1 MRHLRVSAAS
11 HTRLARRVGDA
22 VQPQTV
28 LLFGTLREANHFV
41 GRQAGLH
48 IAECALY
55 LVVVVVFHVCLAR
68 KRSGTC
74 RRLKAAGLVLCFVI
88 SSVPCFIT

>member
-48 IAECALY
+48 IAERALC
-55 LVVVVVFHVCLAR
+55 LVFVVVILRPSRAQAERDLPSSEGCLFGAVFCY
-68 KRSGTC
+68 
-74 RRLKAAGLVLCFVI
+74 F
-88 SSVPCFIT
+88 